1 MKVANNLSV
10 LIWANKSKA
19 NAAGLVPLYARVT
32 YLGKRSEISLTL
44 KVDCNKWDPKI
55 GFVKGNNPD
64 AKRTNTEIVNIKNA
78 INQAYDDLERIE
90 EFITAEKIK
99 SKYLG
104 EEKSQRM
111 LLEVFDEHN
120 KNLEELIGKGI
131 VKATHTKYVTIRD
144 KVSAFIAFKF
154 KKTDVYLEN
163 IAYSFITDFEH
174 YLKVKQ
180 HISHNVVMSY
190 IKRVKRIITIS
201 VNNRW
206 LSHNPFAGFVCT
218 SKKVE
223 RTELEDYELD
233 TLEGKH
239 FSILRLEEVRDCY
252 LFSCYTGY
260 AFVDAE
266 KLSPGHIVR
275 GKDGQL
281 WINTDRTKSKI
292 EANVPLLPKALAIIE
307 KYKYHPECQAMG
319 RLLPMKSNQK
329 MNAYLKEIADL
340 CGIEKNLTTHTARHT
355 FATTVT
361 LENDVPIE
369 SVSKMLGHTK
379 ITTTQIYARVK
390 EKKVSKDMM
399 RLKKSIQKR
408 NKTLTEK

>member
-1 MKVANNLSV
+1 MKTSNNLSV

-19 NAAGLVPLYARVT
+19 NSSGLCPLYARIT
-32 YLGKRSEISLTL
+32 YLGKRAEISLTL
-44 KVDCNKWDPKI
+44 KVDPDKWDPKI

-64 AKRTNTEIVNIKNA
+64 AKRINSEIVNIKTA
-78 INQAYDDLERIE
+78 VIQAHDELKRVD

-99 SKYLG
+99 SKYMG
-104 EEKSQRM
+104 EEKTQRM

-120 KNLEELIGKGI
+120 TKLEELIGKGI

-144 KVSAFIAFKF
+144 KVSDFIAFKF
-154 KKTDVYLEN
+154 KRTDVYLETLS
-163 IAYSFITDFEH
+163 YSFITDFEH

-190 IKRVKRIITIS
+190 IKRVKRIVVLS

-206 LSHNPFAGFVCT
+206 LSHNPFAAFVCT
-218 SKKVE
+218 TKKVE
-223 RTELEDYELD
+223 RTELEEEELQV
-233 TLEGKH
+233 LENKK
-239 FSILRLEEVRDCY
+239 FKIPRLEEVKDCY

-260 AFVDAE
+260 AFVDAQ
-266 KLSPGHIVR
+266 KLEPGHLVK
-275 GKDGQL
+275 GTDGEL
-281 WINTDRTKSKI
+281 WINTERTKSKI
-292 EANVPLLPKALAIIE
+292 EANVPLLQKALSIIN
-307 KYKYHPECQAMG
+307 KYKNHPQCLATN

-340 CGIEKNLTTHTARHT
+340 CGLEKNLTTHTARHT

-379 ITTTQIYARVK
+379 ITTTQLYARVK
-390 EKKVSKDMM
+390 EKKVSRDM
-399 RLKKSIQKR
+399 
-408 NKTLTEK
+408 KTLKRKLLRNQKN